1 MKYYLNPLLLLL
13 GLLLTFTWAE
23 IVLEQYFIFIIL
35 LSMALIGLL
44 SIMVRPIFSFSVL
57 VTFILALGFLN
68 VGFSWNKHLGI
79 IAQGMNIQL
88 QVVITIGVTLA
99 WICGYCLQS
108 NSNEIKTLKRE
119 IERLQKVE
127 ENTGFLTFNEF
138 LAQAHLLFTG
148 MKRRKEQGFLVK
160 LHFNKEEVAYKARI
174 ISESLSK
181 IILQSIRAE
190 YDIACHL
197 NSSDILIFL
206 NNTNET
212 GVEIV
217 VERIT
222 RAIKKTKGL
231 DSALR
236 HIESVEVLDN
246 WDATHSLIQSWRKG
260 EKIA

>member
-1 MKYYLNPLLLLL
+1 MKYYSNPMLLLL
-13 GLLLTFTWAE
+13 GLLLTFIWAQF
-23 IVLEQYFIFIIL
+23 VLDQYFIITMLFT
-35 LSMALIGLL
+35 MALIGLL
-44 SIMVRPIFSFSVL
+44 SIIVRPIFSFSIL

-68 VGFSWNKHLGI
+68 VGFSWNKHLDI

-88 QVVITIGVTLA
+88 QVVITIGVILA

-148 MKRRKEQGFLVK
+148 MKRRKEQAFLVK
-160 LHFNKEEVAYKARI
+160 LLFNSEEVAYKARI
-174 ISESLSK
+174 INETLSK
-181 IILQSIRAE
+181 LILQSIRAE

-197 NSSDILIFL
+197 NGTEILIFL
-206 NNTNET
+206 NNTNEN

-222 RAIKKTKGL
+222 QAIKKAKGL
-231 DSALR
+231 DSVLH
-236 HIESVEVLDN
+236 HIERVEVSDN
-246 WDATHSLIQSWRKG
+246 WNAIHSLIQAWRKG